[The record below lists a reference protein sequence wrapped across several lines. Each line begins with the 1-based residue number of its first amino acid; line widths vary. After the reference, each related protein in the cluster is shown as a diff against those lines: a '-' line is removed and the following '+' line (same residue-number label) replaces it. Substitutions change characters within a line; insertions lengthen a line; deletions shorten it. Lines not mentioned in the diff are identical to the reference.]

1 MNEGKTYL
9 KLQKILEIFRQLI
22 GQFIGNWRKMKPLLK
37 VTKSYLKKSIPTLSS
52 TTTQNSTTRTF
63 FKNTLKLSE
72 NYYDILG
79 VSQSSDEKEIKSA
92 YKKKALK
99 YHQDR
104 NPDGKKERKKKF
116 LKKSFLHFFY
126 RCRRI

>member
-1 MNEGKTYL
+1 
-9 KLQKILEIFRQLI
+9 
-22 GQFIGNWRKMKPLLK
+22 MKPLLK